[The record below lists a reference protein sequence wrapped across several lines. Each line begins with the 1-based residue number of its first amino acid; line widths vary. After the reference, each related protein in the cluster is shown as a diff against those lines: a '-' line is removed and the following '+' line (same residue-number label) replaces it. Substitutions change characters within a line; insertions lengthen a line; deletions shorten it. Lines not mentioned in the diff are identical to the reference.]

1 MIDGDHIISS
11 ILIFTYYGGVRY
23 PETRGRHFMGR
34 NRRDTGQ
41 EEGGTHM
48 FYNDFSGHGTETSK

>member
-1 MIDGDHIISS
+1 
-11 ILIFTYYGGVRY
+11 
-23 PETRGRHFMGR
+23 MGR